1 MKILILGGT
10 RFLGRHLT
18 TSALEHNHE
27 VTLFNRGNYEPP
39 SGVESIIGDRKRD
52 LAQSPREPLPLRSRP
67 SVSVQ
72 TYR

>member
-52 LAQSPREPLPLRSRP
+52 LAQLKHRRWTWLSIRLD
-67 SVSVQ
+67 
-72 TYR
+72 TYRGT